1 VVKSNGKDEGKGSLK
16 MEKRREIGKFR
27 NRSACA
33 LRHSGMTGESESED
47 DDHVLK
53 FTLAAYALEKA
64 ND

>member
-1 VVKSNGKDEGKGSLK
+1 LL
-16 MEKRREIGKFR
+16 
-27 NRSACA
+27 RSACA

-53 FTLAAYALEKA
+53 FALAAYALEKA